1 MNIKLAN
8 ARKQL
13 PQVQMVHLYLA
24 QGMSNALEDGLA
36 SKTQS
41 LVCQISLNI
50 SDKRLGFSSVII
62 S

>member
-24 QGMSNALEDGLA
+24 QSMSNALEDGLA

-41 LVCQISLNI
+41 FCQ
-50 SDKRLGFSSVII
+50 DKDENTPANGRLYCHKTPS
-62 S
+62 